1 MTKGDIMDIN
11 NKMNNIC
18 MKIAEVQKAL
28 TFSQKPVTDVKNG
41 NISQL
46 LIINDNSDTIY
57 V

>member
-1 MTKGDIMDIN
+1 MDIN